1 MAASHLYPGMEPKG
15 DLTDRTVK
23 TINQRI
29 KDLFT
34 AKLGATIVNSADT
47 IVISAF
53 LGLTILAMYQN
64 YYFIMSSVMKEFV
77 TYFIAACIITFLCC
91 ILCRITRELSLLGQ
105 VIINL
110 ILSVVL
116 SNIAKDYFL

>member
-1 MAASHLYPGMEPKG
+1 M
-15 DLTDRTVK
+15 VK

-64 YYFIMSSVMKEFV
+64 YYFIMSSVMG
-77 TYFIAACIITFLCC
+77 
-91 ILCRITRELSLLGQ
+91 ILT
-105 VIINL
+105 
-110 ILSVVL
+110 VVFSSCL
-116 SNIAKDYFL
+116 AGVGNSMVMESAEKHYND

>member
-1 MAASHLYPGMEPKG
+1 MLFTQAMANVITAMAASHLYPGMEPKG

-64 YYFIMSSVMKEFV
+64 YYFIMSSVMG
-77 TYFIAACIITFLCC
+77 
-91 ILCRITRELSLLGQ
+91 ILTVVFMLLF
-105 VIINL
+105 
-110 ILSVVL
+110 SW
-116 SNIAKDYFL
+116 SR